1 MEPTELREFRAR
13 IGKAIR
19 RLREEEGISA
29 QYLAKV
35 LRVTQ
40 PTVSRIESGTS
51 SISSEKLCFLS
62 KTFNRPIA
70 YFIGEQSPISYDEV
84 DILYAGLAYYGA
96 TQIKYKRTINV
107 PQHYKTYTDFLNIAL
122 NSVEESRIAA
132 ALATTLYFQAAK
144 NNLPIVRIITTLR
157 HKLLISNLRKLI
169 WLVIDSYSQITQRGN
184 NKKLAIGKLTELNLE
199 IEKEY
204 GNQLPN
210 PRIASIDKDYVA
222 EFINNS
228 SYHG

>member
-13 IGKAIR
+13 IGRAIK
-19 RLREEEGISA
+19 RLRDEEGISA

-51 SISSEKLCFLS
+51 SISAENLCFLS
-62 KTFNRPIA
+62 KTFNRPLA
-70 YFIGEQSPISYDEV
+70 YFIGEQSPISYDEI

-107 PQHYKTYTDFLNIAL
+107 SEHYKTYADFLNVAL

-144 NNLPIVRIITTLR
+144 NKLPIVRIITTLR
-157 HKLLISNLRKLI
+157 HTLLISNLRRLI
-169 WLVIDSYSQITQRGN
+169 WFVIDSYSLINQKDN
-184 NKKLAIGKLTELNLE
+184 NKKIAISKLTELDQE
-199 IEKEY
+199 IEKEH
-204 GNQLPN
+204 GKQLPT
-210 PRIASIDKDYVA
+210 PRVADIDRDYVA